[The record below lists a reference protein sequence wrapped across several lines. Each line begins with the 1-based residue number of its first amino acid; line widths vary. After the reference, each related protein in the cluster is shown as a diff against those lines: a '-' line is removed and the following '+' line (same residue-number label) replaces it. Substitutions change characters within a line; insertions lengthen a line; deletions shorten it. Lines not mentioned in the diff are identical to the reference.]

1 MSTLAEYKEALVSV
15 DDEEIQAVIMDRAAE
30 DFDLTLT
37 EFLQLIEYV
46 NHLFP

>member
-1 MSTLAEYKEALVSV
+1 MSTLVEYKLALRSA
-15 DDEEIQAVIMDRAAE
+15 DEEIQAVIMDRAAE
-30 DFDLTLT
+30 DFDLSLA